1 MRFPKR
7 VPVII
12 SKKYVFA
19 FFSFFLSLHTT
30 LLTFVWLT
38 VVLDLFCISFDNA
51 ASLYLTQFGLI
62 TYKQPSC
69 KTVFLLFLKCYEHT
83 TFKLCKT
90 IQIIQPNFN
99 ATNNSDF
106 MQTDGKKGQKGDS
119 LFLLLHFKT
128 SLFLFHIKHHHYY
141 YYYLNSLFIK
151 IVPRLNYILT
161 KKIVWILRFFW

>member
-38 VVLDLFCISFDNA
+38 VVLDLFCISFNNA
-51 ASLYLTQFGLI
+51 ASLYLTQFGLT

-69 KTVFLLFLKCYEHT
+69 KTVFLSFLKCYEHT

-106 MQTDGKKGQKGDS
+106 MQTDGKKVKKVIHCFS
-119 LFLLLHFKT
+119 CSTSKLLFSCFT
-128 SLFLFHIKHHHYY
+128 SNIIIITIIIWTVYLSKLFQD
-141 YYYLNSLFIK
+141 
-151 IVPRLNYILT
+151 
-161 KKIVWILRFFW
+161 